1 MIINH
6 YHCHYQD
13 LFLFINHLSLLIW
26 RWDMGPKLSNPNQW
40 LNPNIDELLEVAR
53 SELTAPAPDLL
64 EVLDSQPLL
73 DGSPRNLRPEAG

>member
-1 MIINH
+1 
-6 YHCHYQD
+6 
-13 LFLFINHLSLLIW
+13 
-26 RWDMGPKLSNPNQW
+26 MGPKLSNPNQW
-40 LNPNIDELLEVAR
+40 LNPNIDELLEVAC